1 MLMGTDPA
9 GLNELASKHRIK
21 NYWGQTYT
29 IDKIACFQENLI
41 CLLFEITAIEGA
53 KDGEAFTD
61 LISRSFLSC
70 YLRRE

>member
-1 MLMGTDPA
+1 MLVLSLEKRPLVSMVADM
-9 GLNELASKHRIK
+9 LH
-21 NYWGQTYT
+21 WGQTYI
-29 IDKIACFQENLI
+29 IDEIACFQENLI